1 MIKVSN
7 ILFLDIE
14 TVPQYSSYEAM
25 PKLWRELWKKKAA
38 YLIKENQTAE
48 DIYNR
53 AGIYAEF
60 GKIICISV
68 GYLVLKG
75 NQRFFRIKSF
85 AGDNEHKILKEF
97 NALLMESYNS
107 EDHYLCA
114 HNGKE
119 FDFPYIGRR
128 MLVNNIKPASILH
141 LQGKKPWEVKHLDTM
156 QLWKFGDFKSYTSLE
171 LLAAAMN
178 IPTPKDDLD
187 GSMIFEVY
195 YEEKDLERIV
205 RYCNKDVVTLA
216 SVYLRMKNQ
225 PALSPGEISLAQ

>member
-1 MIKVSN
+1 
-7 ILFLDIE
+7 
-14 TVPQYSSYEAM
+14 
-25 PKLWRELWKKKAA
+25 
-38 YLIKENQTAE
+38 
-48 DIYNR
+48 
-53 AGIYAEF
+53 
-60 GKIICISV
+60 
-68 GYLVLKG
+68 
-75 NQRFFRIKSF
+75 
-85 AGDNEHKILKEF
+85 
-97 NALLMESYNS
+97 MESYNS